1 MPCGKHYPLSSEA
14 IAMRRLRVVTCAVV
28 PTLALG
34 RLASP
39 SFCNAWLW
47 PRAAMAMATV
57 PLVMARCASES
68 SDTTGSCS
76 SDEVARAQSAASRNH
91 DNEPQTI
98 FDRIIRKEIP
108 AKVVH
113 EDDRCLAFRD
123 VNPQAPVHILVIP
136 RERDGLTQLSK
147 ARDDQESLL
156 GHLLLVAR
164 RLGKQECPDGFRV
177 VINDGKHGAQSVYH
191 LHIHVV
197 GGRQMQWPPG

>member
-1 MPCGKHYPLSSEA
+1 MLRGRLCLSVPEA
-14 IAMRRLRVVTCAVV
+14 SAMRRLRVVSAAIV

-39 SFCNAWLW
+39 ACSTAWLL
-47 PRAAMAMATV
+47 PRAAMTMATV
-57 PLVMARCASES
+57 PLAMARCAGES
-68 SDTTGSCS
+68 LDTDGSCS
-76 SDEVARAQSAASRNH
+76 SDEVARAQSAASQNH
-91 DNEPQTI
+91 DDQPETI
-98 FDRIIRKEIP
+98 FDKIIRKEIP
-108 AKVVH
+108 AKIVH
-113 EDDRCLAFRD
+113 EDDRSLAFRD

-136 RERDGLTQLSK
+136 KERDGLTQLSQ